1 MARIKNSL
9 NEVHKRLLA
18 EEVSKKFGTVITHS
32 LQCEKLCEE
41 IIHTTK
47 KNIGS
52 NTIRR
57 FLGILKGEFSTSIT
71 TLNILTEYCGYDHW
85 ASFTEQADKLK
96 YEPLSIQTEAAF
108 YLNFYKIEMRE
119 EGDMNYHN
127 ACRNIALRI
136 LFNNAL
142 LDKLASS
149 LSKNPIS
156 QIYFYERFPFID
168 GLGSDYK
175 KYLKFYLQHKS
186 TEESKIFGNAL
197 LFLSAFLCENS
208 KELNTYYSNL
218 QEIQIN
224 ETMHPFTIARYVGS
238 NILYCY
244 KKNIDNTEWIEQSL
258 KWNRFFLLK
267 KNISFWH
274 FPYYQ
279 YMICDY
285 LNLAGEFEDSLTII
299 NSIRQFK
306 NEKYEIEEG
315 YEQGLEIISN
325 ISKHKKIGVDF
336 RRQIE
341 STNALNLCNPL
352 FKKFHELQVLCIEHK
367 LLQKGKKKEKKRESI
382 TNLINETGFVF
393 FNNYLEE

>member
-1 MARIKNSL
+1 MARIKNPVNDS
-9 NEVHKRLLA
+9 HQKLLI
-18 EEVSKKFGTVITHS
+18 EEVSKKFGTTLSRSH
-32 LQCEKLCEE
+32 QCQKLSEE
-41 IIHTTK
+41 IRHTTRK
-47 KNIGS
+47 SIGA
-52 NTIRR
+52 NTVRR
-57 FLGILKGEFSTSIT
+57 FLGFLKTEFATSLKTLDILA
-71 TLNILTEYCGYDHW
+71 EYSGYENW
-85 ASFTEQADKLK
+85 SSFKEQADKLK
-96 YEPLSIQTEAAF
+96 YEPLSIHTEAAF
-108 YLNFYKIEMRE
+108 YLNFYKIDMRE

-142 LDKLASS
+142 LAKLASS
-149 LSKNPIS
+149 LAKNPIS

-175 KYLKFYLQHKS
+175 KYLTFYLHHKS
-186 TEESKIFGNAL
+186 TEEAKIFGNAL
-197 LFLSAFLCENS
+197 LFLSAFLCENFR
-208 KELNTYYSNL
+208 KLNTYHSNL
-218 QEIQIN
+218 QQIEIN

-238 NILYCY
+238 NILYCF
-244 KKNIDNTEWIEQSL
+244 KRNIDNGEWIEECL

-285 LNLAGEFEDSLTII
+285 LNLAGEFEDSHTII

-325 ISKHKKIGVDF
+325 IAKHKKIGVDF
-336 RRQIE
+336 RRQIDN
-341 STNALNLCNPL
+341 TNALSLCSPL
-352 FKKFHELQVLCIEHK
+352 FKKFHELQVLCIEQK
-367 LLQKGKKKEKKRESI
+367 LLQQGKRKEKIWTAI
-382 TNLINETGFVF
+382 TKLINETGFVF
-393 FNNYLEE
+393 FNHYLEE